1 MANTFYGLF
10 FDHIG
15 SEPINLT
22 SDTIKAILVTG
33 SLYTPNYSTDQFL
46 SVIAGGAILATSS
59 AFTTKT
65 LTLGVFDADDVTFVA
80 VTGGSTGN
88 YVILYKDTG
97 SSATSRLICAFDTG
111 VNFPISTNGSDI
123 VVQWPSSSG
132 KILTL

>member
-1 MANTFYGLF
+1 MANTYYGLF

-15 SEPINLT
+15 SEPIDLT
-22 SDTIKAILVTG
+22 ANTIKAILVAG
-33 SLYTPNYSTDQFL
+33 ASYSPNFSTDRFL
-46 SVIAGGAILATSS
+46 SIIPGGAILSTSS
-59 AFTTKT
+59 ALATKS

-80 VTGGSTGN
+80 VTGGSTGT

-97 SSATSRLICAFDTG
+97 VAATSALICAFDTG

-123 VVQWPSSSG
+123 TVQWPSSAG